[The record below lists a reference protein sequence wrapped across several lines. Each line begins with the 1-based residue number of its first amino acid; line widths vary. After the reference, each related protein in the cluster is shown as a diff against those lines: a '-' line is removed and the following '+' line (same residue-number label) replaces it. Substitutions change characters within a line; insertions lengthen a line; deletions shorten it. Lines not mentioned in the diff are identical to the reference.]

1 MIIALKNT
9 LDAVLNHKQMGK
21 ISTDEFNAMLPQVVN
36 DIQSSLFAEFRK
48 MNFKKMRWQDTP
60 NYGNEA
66 HYLKQAIEYFITESE
81 IPLVDSKADIQN
93 HIRDFMLINSV
104 FTDKAESEKV
114 DLLVFNK
121 LQKNSKTKPTKC
133 MPVYTLNGSLLKV
146 YPKIDSVSITYF
158 RKAKTPKLTSKIILE
173 KEVFDDSA
181 PDFQDIDLHPVMLE
195 AVFLEMLGLFGINLQ
210 DQFAMQMSSQLK
222 QEEMIEKQ

>member
-1 MIIALKNT
+1 VKRLICWYLT
-9 LDAVLNHKQMGK
+9 
-21 ISTDEFNAMLPQVVN
+21 
-36 DIQSSLFAEFRK
+36 
-48 MNFKKMRWQDTP
+48 
-60 NYGNEA
+60 NY
-66 HYLKQAIEYFITESE
+66 K
-81 IPLVDSKADIQN
+81 
-93 HIRDFMLINSV
+93 
-104 FTDKAESEKV
+104 
-114 DLLVFNK
+114 
-121 LQKNSKTKPTKC
+121 KNSKTKPTKC

-158 RKAKTPKLTSKIILE
+158 RKAKTPKLTSKIVLE